1 VDVSRARAGN
11 SLGANSLAEER
22 GAVHVVDVLL
32 RVMKGTAD
40 TEPQPLDSSAP
51 GKPFTNC
58 LRSPSHPASKPISDP
73 YFMRLQMGSSTRA

>member
-1 VDVSRARAGN
+1 MDVSRARAGN

-51 GKPFTNC
+51 GKTP
-58 LRSPSHPASKPISDP
+58 SPLHNVPSKPLPPTI
-73 YFMRLQMGSSTRA
+73 